1 MGVTLAVVLAA
12 FRWYPG
18 ADAVRSA
25 IGRRVSAYLE
35 FLGRES
41 FLFLIW
47 HWLILRVTGLPL
59 LALEARSE
67 QVNLRAVAYG
77 HWLLATVIVVLTMPW
92 IARVGARWRARPG
105 FVVQSGVVLALG
117 TAPGLLA
124 FLTLG
129 VVRPP
134 AMLFSFVGCLA
145 FAFLY
150 PELRNRLRRHFSKSA
165 TPAAP

>member
-1 MGVTLAVVLAA
+1 
-12 FRWYPG
+12 
-18 ADAVRSA
+18 
-25 IGRRVSAYLE
+25 
-35 FLGRES
+35 
-41 FLFLIW
+41 
-47 HWLILRVTGLPL
+47 
-59 LALEARSE
+59 
-67 QVNLRAVAYG
+67 VNLRAVAYG